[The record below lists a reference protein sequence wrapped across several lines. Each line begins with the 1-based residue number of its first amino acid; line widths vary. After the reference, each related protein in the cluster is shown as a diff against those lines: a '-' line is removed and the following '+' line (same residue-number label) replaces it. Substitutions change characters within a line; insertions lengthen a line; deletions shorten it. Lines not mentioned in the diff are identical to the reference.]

1 MLVPGQWELKEA
13 EKRRT
18 QVVSIRKVLLVSG
31 MDFPGFH
38 IFVGF
43 HSFDIVLIV
52 FSCFFQG
59 IPFPLGVWNGL
70 KDLAKQL
77 EVEQELPSV
86 I

>member
-31 MDFPGFH
+31 MA
-38 IFVGF
+38 F